1 MDKNAVALFEPR
13 LIKDFCLVCKYEI
26 LLGDEYD
33 GVLARFGRVGRG
45 GVKVLIAFNAP
56 IAARIIPRGLHHPML
71 NGSVNILG

>member
-26 LLGDEYD
+26 LLGDEDD
-33 GVLARFGRVGRG
+33 GVLARFGRVGCG

-56 IAARIIPRGLHHPML
+56 TSMGDVLFNRQHRPGAISR
-71 NGSVNILG
+71 